1 MKAKRS
7 SSSVLLTTL
16 KYAILVFLVFVFL
29 IPVVSIVFSAFKTS
43 SEYASSNL
51 LELPKNFLNFSN
63 FNTAIVK
70 GKMVKGFINTVIIL
84 FFSLIGSVL
93 SGSMVAFVF
102 SRFNMK
108 FNTFVKGMFLLSVMI
123 PNVVTQISTFQIIH
137 ALGLYNTRLAPIVL
151 YFGTDIIAIYIF
163 LQFLNSISVSL
174 DESAIIEGA
183 NYLQVFTKIILP
195 LLAPAVVTVLITKGV
210 TIYND
215 FYIPFLYMPDSDL
228 LTISTTLFK
237 FKGPFGAHWEVICAG
252 VLVIMIPTVVVFIAL
267 QKYIYNG
274 LVSGSV
280 KE

>member
-51 LELPKNFLNFSN
+51 LELPKDFLNFAN

-70 GKMVKGFINTVIIL
+70 GKMVKGFMNTVIIL

>member
-1 MKAKRS
+1 MKTKWNTPD
-7 SSSVLLTTL
+7 VLLTVL
-16 KYAILVFLVFVFL
+16 KYLILIFFVFIFL
-29 IPVVSIVFSAFKTS
+29 TPILTMLFSAFKTA
-43 SEYASSNL
+43 SEFSDTSL
-51 LELPKNFLNFSN
+51 ITLPSNFLNFSN
-63 FNTAIVK
+63 FKTAIVK
-70 GKMVKGFINTVIIL
+70 GKMIKGFINTSIIL
-84 FFSLIGSVL
+84 FFSLIGNVL
-93 SGSMVAFVF
+93 CGSTVAFVF
-102 SRFNMK
+102 SRFKMK
-108 FNTFVKGMFLLSVMI
+108 FNSFVKGMFLLSVMI

-163 LQFLNSISVSL
+163 LQFLNNISVSL
-174 DESAIIEGA
+174 DESAIVEGA

-252 VLVIMIPTVVVFIAL
+252 VIVIMVPTVIIFIAL